1 MKPLRE
7 WLDTR
12 PGVVVH
18 GLASR
23 TGRNQLAELRAQGTR
38 IVAGVSGRQAG
49 GEMDGIPL
57 YATIQDA
64 CRATGATVAL
74 LFVPAEHVRSAA
86 FEALE
91 AGVELLVIPAEG
103 VPVMDA
109 LAVAEAAGD
118 TLVVGPNSPGL
129 IVPGLIK
136 LGFMPSARLRPGP
149 VGLVSRS
156 GTLSYEVSLHLAQRG
171 IGISTWIG
179 IGGDLTPFLPMREAA
194 ELIAADP
201 NTELLVVV
209 GEVGG
214 TGEESVAAA
223 VADGQLTVP
232 VHAMIVG
239 GRTVGDE
246 PVGHAGAVVL
256 GGAGGHE
263 GKVAR
268 LREAGATVHSTPW
281 DLADAVASLLALTGT
296 TSAAAVSGTATTMG
310 EQ

>member
-7 WLDTR
+7 WLEGR

-23 TGRNQLAELRAQGTR
+23 TGRNQLAALRAQGTR
-38 IVAGVSGRQAG
+38 VVAGVSGRQAG
-49 GEMDGIPL
+49 TELDGIPL
-57 YATIQDA
+57 FASTGDA

-74 LFVPAEHVRSAA
+74 LFVPAEHVRPAA
-86 FEALE
+86 LEALE

-109 LAVAEAAGD
+109 LVVAEAAGD

-136 LGFMPSARLRPGP
+136 LGFMPSGRLRPGP

-156 GTLSYEVSLHLAQRG
+156 GTLSYEVSLHLAERG

-179 IGGDLTPFLPMREAA
+179 VGGDVAPFLPMREAA
-194 ELIAADP
+194 ELVAADP
-201 NTELLVVV
+201 QTELLVIV

-214 TGEESVAAA
+214 TGEESVAQSI
-223 VADGQLTVP
+223 VDGQLTVP

-239 GRTVGDE
+239 GRVVGDE
-246 PVGHAGAVVL
+246 PVGHAGAVML
-256 GGAGGHE
+256 GGAGGYE

-268 LREAGATVHSTPW
+268 LRAAGATVHSTPW
-281 DLADAVASLLALTGT
+281 ELADDIAARLAATPT
-296 TSAAAVSGTATTMG
+296 TIG